1 MPLSRSE
8 WGGRWK
14 REKLFRGF
22 NSSVFGGSRV
32 LHRIYLS
39 CFKSPIAAREMY
51 LEIKKRVL
59 GLAEFP
65 QAAIS
70 YASPVSGNKRY
81 KITYKNYDIHYV
93 VDDKYVRV
101 LGIKHQL
108 QNDNWIE

>member
-1 MPLSRSE
+1 MSFVFLQEKRLPLSRSE
-8 WGGRWK
+8 WDSKWK
-14 REKLFRGF
+14 REKLFRSF
-22 NSSVFGGSRV
+22 NSSVV
-32 LHRIYLS
+32 L
-39 CFKSPIAAREMY
+39 KSPIAAREMY

>member
-1 MPLSRSE
+1 MVDGSE
-8 WGGRWK
+8 K
-14 REKLFRGF
+14 
-22 NSSVFGGSRV
+22 SYSVV
-32 LHRIYLS
+32 LTPQFLEDLES
-39 CFKSPIAAREMY
+39 CIEYISVVLKSPIAAREMY
-51 LEIKKRVL
+51 LKIKKRVL
-59 GLAEFP
+59 DLAEFP

-70 YASPVSGNKRY
+70 YVSPVSGHKRY

>member
-1 MPLSRSE
+1 M
-8 WGGRWK
+8 
-14 REKLFRGF
+14 
-22 NSSVFGGSRV
+22 
-32 LHRIYLS
+32 HRIYLS
-39 CFKSPIAAREMY
+39 CLKSPIAAREMY

-70 YASPVSGNKRY
+70 YASSVSGNKRY